1 MIGCPLRV
9 LQRGPFEIQPIHTMY
24 MAEDFTPKIGMRNS
38 GKCTMCGHDDL
49 ERNKLRFGSGLTPIN
64 FHYVCKNCGYTEFY
78 KGEYAKKEATEK
90 EGDKSAT
97 NTQDE
102 KIKDPY
108 LRMQLIGAA
117 FVMFIMYLAFNQ

>member
-1 MIGCPLRV
+1 MNTRV
-9 LQRGPFEIQPIHTMY
+9 PFEIQPIHTMY
-24 MAEDFTPKIGMRNS
+24 MAEDFTPTIGMRKS
-38 GKCTMCGHDDL
+38 GECTMCGHDDL

-78 KGEYAKKEATEK
+78 KGKYAKKEAVRPSE
-90 EGDKSAT
+90 EGESAT
-97 NTQDE
+97 RPEDE